1 MYYFFWKFQFLCFYY
16 TNALADLQKN
26 AFQICDIYK
35 CTCIYMTKLL
45 FRIETVV
52 QMNLKGCKSLLYSIQ
67 TVQYFRLQIYNMDF
81 MNTQFIYVYNYL
93 LGSYWIGLEK
103 CWSLCHDVL
112 TLLEVY
118 AVCNEN
124 HNLQKLKWMLNCKSY
139 HQLLIIIQKLF

>member
-52 QMNLKGCKSLLYSIQ
+52 QMNLKGCKSLLYNIQ

-81 MNTQFIYVYNYL
+81 MHTQFIYVYNYL
-93 LGSYWIGLEK
+93 IGSYWIGLEK
-103 CWSLCHDVL
+103 CWSLCHDVFNF
-112 TLLEVY
+112 TGSI
-118 AVCNEN
+118 CS
-124 HNLQKLKWMLNCKSY
+124 LQWKSWFTKIKMDVKL
-139 HQLLIIIQKLF
+139 